1 MYSVRTILYCYK
13 GQRMRSS
20 AETSALG
27 VGPLGPLVRM
37 NRVVPPGLVANCPD
51 FRDLQNACLA
61 DCATTVEIVL
71 KEPNEPRFH
80 PLDRCN

>member
-37 NRVVPPGLVANCPD
+37 NPGSPH
-51 FRDLQNACLA
+51 RDWLLTALILETCRMPVLRIVRLQSKLCSRNPTNLGS
-61 DCATTVEIVL
+61 T
-71 KEPNEPRFH
+71 P
-80 PLDRCN
+80 